1 MGKKQYYIVMDICLK
16 RQMPGRELGELDT
29 RRKIKTIIDQY
40 LEKKLLACELLVV
53 QPDKINLK
61 VVVEDPMKLAKEV
74 EKRIILYANVE
85 SVHYTELALHLV
97 K

>member
-16 RQMPGRELGELDT
+16 RRMPGRELGELDT

-40 LEKKLLACELLVV
+40 LEKKHLACELLVV

>member
-1 MGKKQYYIVMDICLK
+1 MEKRLYYMEIHIVFK
-16 RQMPGRELGELDT
+16 RQMPGKELGELHT
-29 RRKIKTIIDQY
+29 RRKMKTIIDQY
-40 LEKKLLACELLVV
+40 LKKKHLACELLVV

>member
-16 RQMPGRELGELDT
+16 RQMTGRELGELDT

-40 LEKKLLACELLVV
+40 LEKKHLACELLVV